1 MIRVIVFL
9 VLVGLA
15 ALGVAWL
22 ADRPGEVAITW
33 AGRRIETSVMVLV
46 AAIAAITV
54 AAMMLWSLLRAI
66 VRSPDRMAS
75 FLHHR
80 RVAHGY
86 QAISKGLVAIG
97 AGDVGAARKFAA
109 EAKKL
114 AGDEPLALLLAAQS
128 AQLAGNRSDAERVF
142 TAMAARDDTK
152 LLGLR
157 GLYVEAQRRADM
169 DAARFYAEETARNA
183 PALAWAGQ
191 AVLEF
196 RSAAGDWTGAIEALE
211 RARRSGLLD
220 KTLYQRQ
227 RAVLLTA
234 RALAIVET
242 ERDEARTLALDAV
255 KLAPALVPA
264 AALAGR
270 LLAEAGELRKA
281 SRILEKAWRENPH
294 PDLAEAFA
302 NLRFGDSARDR
313 LRRVRSLAEKAPGHA
328 ESMLAVAR
336 AALDAQEFSTARDA
350 LSPLMAQPTRQVAIL
365 MAELEQAEH
374 GDEGRARGWI
384 ARALHAARDP
394 AWTADGFVSERWMA
408 VSPVTGRLDAF
419 EWKVPLLGIAGERAM
434 PVMDDEPPVI
444 EAVKEPEAPVPP
456 PVVEAET
463 VTETPPAEKPRP
475 HVRKVTPIRPEKVQ
489 AVIPLVHAPDDP
501 GPDPEPEPEPTPE
514 KTDEGWRIPGRFRD
528 NPL

>member
-33 AGRRIETSVMVLV
+33 GGRRIETSVMVLV
-46 AAIAAITV
+46 AAIAPITV
-54 AAMMLWSLLRAI
+54 TVMMLWSLLRAI
-66 VRSPDRMAS
+66 IRSPDRMAL
-75 FLHHR
+75 FLRHR
-80 RVAHGY
+80 RVAQGY

-97 AGDVGAARKFAA
+97 AGDAGAARKFAL
-109 EAKKL
+109 EARKL
-114 AGDEPLALLLAAQS
+114 AGDEPLALLLLAQS
-128 AQLAGNRSDAERVF
+128 AQLAGNRSEAERAF

-169 DAARFYAEETARNA
+169 DAARFYAEEAARNA

-220 KTLYQRQ
+220 KARYQRQ

-234 RALAIVET
+234 RALAIVDT
-242 ERDEARTLALDAV
+242 ERDEARSLVLDAV

-270 LLAEAGELRKA
+270 LLAEASELRKA
-281 SRILEKAWRENPH
+281 SRIVERAWRDNPH
-294 PDLAEAFA
+294 PDLADAYG

-313 LRRVRSLAEKAPGHA
+313 LKRIRSLAEKAPGHV

-336 AALDAQEFSTARDA
+336 AAIDAQEFSAARDV
-350 LSPLMAQPTRQVAIL
+350 LNPLLAQPTRQVAIL
-365 MAELEQAEH
+365 MAELEKAEH
-374 GDEGRARGWI
+374 GDEGRARQWI

-394 AWTADGFVSERWMA
+394 VWVADGFVSERWTA
-408 VSPVTGRLDAF
+408 VSPVSGRLDAF
-419 EWKVPLLGIAGERAM
+419 EWKVPLVGIAGERSLPAM
-434 PVMDDEPPVI
+434 EEEEAPPVI
-444 EAVKEPEAPVPP
+444 EAVKEPEPAPLLPA
-456 PVVEAET
+456 VEAET
-463 VTETPPAEKPRP
+463 VAETLAPEKPKSRS
-475 HVRKVTPIRPEKVQ
+475 RKVTPIRPEKIE

-514 KTDEGWRIPGRFRD
+514 KAEEGWRIPRPFSR
-528 NPL
+528 

>member
-15 ALGVAWL
+15 ALGVGWL

-33 AGRRIETSVMVLV
+33 AGLRIETSVMVLV
-46 AAIAAITV
+46 AAVAAITV
-54 AAMMLWSLLRAI
+54 IVMMLWSLLRAI
-66 VRSPDRMAS
+66 VRSPDRMAL
-75 FLHHR
+75 FLRHR

-97 AGDVGAARKFAA
+97 AGDAGAARKFAG
-109 EAKKL
+109 EAKRL
-114 AGDEPLALLLAAQS
+114 AGDEPLALLLSAQS
-128 AQLAGNRSDAERVF
+128 AQLAGNRSEAERAF

-169 DAARFYAEETARNA
+169 DAARFYAEEAARNA

-196 RSAAGDWTGAIEALE
+196 RSAAGDWTGALEALE
-211 RARRSGLLD
+211 RARKSGLLD
-220 KTLYQRQ
+220 KAHYQRQ

-234 RALAIVET
+234 RALSIVEAG
-242 ERDEARTLALDAV
+242 RDEARTLILEAV
-255 KLAPALVPA
+255 KLAPTLVPA

-270 LLAEAGELRKA
+270 LLAESGELRKA
-281 SRILEKAWRENPH
+281 SRIVERAWRENPH
-294 PDLAEAFA
+294 PDLADTYA

-313 LRRVRSLAEKAPGHA
+313 LKRVRSLAEKAPGHA

-336 AALDAQEFSTARDA
+336 AAIDAQEFSAARDA
-350 LSPLMAQPTRQVAIL
+350 IAPLLAAPTRQVAIL
-365 MAELEQAEH
+365 MAELEKAEH
-374 GDEGRARGWI
+374 GDEGRARQWI

-394 AWTADGFVSERWMA
+394 AWTADGFISERWMA
-408 VSPVTGRLDAF
+408 VSPVSGRLDAF
-419 EWKVPLLGIAGERAM
+419 EWKVPLAEIAGPRPMPAM
-434 PVMDDEPPVI
+434 EEEEAPPVI
-444 EAVKEPEAPVPP
+444 EAVKEPEPL

-463 VTETPPAEKPRP
+463 VAETPPPEKPKPRA
-475 HVRKVTPIRPEKVQ
+475 RKAAAAPRPEKIE

-501 GPDPEPEPEPTPE
+501 GPEVEPEPEPTPE
-514 KTDEGWRIPGRFRD
+514 KVDDGWRIPRPFSR
-528 NPL
+528 